1 MLTIDEMKKRK
12 IQYGYTNTLLSELS
26 GVPVGTVNK
35 IFSGETKQPRRE
47 TLLALDKLLS
57 ADPVAYSSTAF
68 MLRGLEQGS
77 ATPVMEGPSSDFGPG
92 GLKQESEPGGAA
104 SDFVL
109 RDSASVASS
118 YRIRPE
124 ISDSAPGGACDG
136 VEICGKKP
144 GEYTIEDYLA
154 LPDDKRVELI
164 DGFFY
169 DMAGPKIRHQQIAG
183 ELFISLTLQIREKG
197 GSCQVF
203 MSPVDV
209 YLCEDQQTVV
219 QPDVQ
224 IVCDPSKITEK
235 SIVGAPDFV
244 LEVISPSTGFK
255 DYTIKLHKYQE
266 AGVREYWIA
275 DPIKKRLMIFYF
287 EGEEVPQILPLE
299 GQAALRIFGGEV
311 SVDLDRIRVYCE

>member
-77 ATPVMEGPSSDFGPG
+77 ATPMTESPS
-92 GLKQESEPGGAA
+92 

-144 GEYTIEDYLA
+144 GEYTIKDYLA

-164 DGFFY
+164 DGYFY

-311 SVDLDRIRVYCE
+311 TVDLDRIRVYCE